1 MPTTFNAFYLGNG
14 GAFTID
20 PTEGNAVSENAI
32 DLVGL
37 TNGTPA
43 DPLFDRIVSVTAID
57 QRGVLGVLDTSRSAF
72 GPQDLVSYTLPG
84 ASSPTTAVFEGL
96 ASYDATVT
104 FFDGSTGSVSAVVFQ
119 DEAGNLFV
127 APETTANAD
136 SAVFQSGPI
145 VSMRLNGLISNNSN
159 LTANRNA
166 ADFITCFVA
175 GTMIETPDGPRP
187 VEDLREGDA
196 VVTVDAGAQKLRW
209 VGSRDLNVRDT
220 DNLKPIRIRTGA
232 LGQGLPATDLLVSPQ
247 HRVLVRSAVAQRMF
261 GTDEVLVA
269 AKQLT
274 ALPGIE
280 VVDDAAQVTY
290 VHLLFDDHQLVTS
303 NGAVSESLFTGPQ
316 ALKGVSEEAR
326 AEILALFP
334 DLAEIGADMEL
345 RQPARPVVPGRQ
357 ARKLAERHLA
367 NQKPVVG

>member
-1 MPTTFNAFYLGNG
+1 MPTTFNAIYLGNG
-14 GAFTID
+14 GTFNID
-20 PTEGNAVSENAI
+20 PLEGSAVSENAI

-37 TNGTPA
+37 TSGSPA
-43 DPLFDRIVSVTAID
+43 DPLFERIVSVTAID
-57 QRGVLGVLDTSRSAF
+57 QRGAAGQLDTNRSVIGA
-72 GPQDLVSYTLPG
+72 QDQVTYTLPG

-96 ASYDATVT
+96 AVYDATVT
-104 FFDGSTGSVSAVVFQ
+104 FFDGSTGTVTAVVFQ
-119 DEAGNLFV
+119 DEAGNVFV
-127 APETTANAD
+127 APEVAANSD
-136 SAVFQSGPI
+136 SAVYQGGPI
-145 VSMRLNGLISNNSN
+145 RSIRLNGLVTNDSN
-159 LTANRNA
+159 LTASRNA

-187 VEDLREGDA
+187 VEDLRVGDR
-196 VVTVDAGAQKLRW
+196 VLTVDAGAQVLRW
-209 VGSRDLNVRDT
+209 VGSRNLNVRDA

-232 LGQGLPATDLLVSPQ
+232 LGQGLPTADLLVSPQ

-326 AEILALFP
+326 AEILGLFP
-334 DLAEIGADMEL
+334 DLAEIGTDMEL

>member
-1 MPTTFNAFYLGNG
+1 MPTTFNAIFLGNTG
-14 GAFTID
+14 TFNID
-20 PTEGNAVSENAI
+20 PTEGNAISENAI
-32 DLVGL
+32 DLVGQ
-37 TNGTPA
+37 TNGSPA
-43 DPLFDRIVSVTAID
+43 DPLFERIVTVTALD
-57 QRGVLGVLDTSRSAF
+57 RAGQAGSLDTNRV
-72 GPQDLVSYTLPG
+72 GTDQVLYTLPG
-84 ASSPTTAVFEGL
+84 AGSQQVATFEGL
-96 ASYDATVT
+96 GVYDATVT
-104 FFDGSTGSVSAVVFQ
+104 FFDGSTGNVSAVVFQ
-119 DEAGNLFV
+119 DEARNLFL
-127 APETTANAD
+127 APEITANAD
-136 SAVFQSGPI
+136 SAIFQSGPI
-145 VSMRLNGLISNNSN
+145 VSMRLNGLISNSGN
-159 LTANRNA
+159 LTADRGA
-166 ADFITCFVA
+166 ANFITCFVA
-175 GTMIETPDGPRP
+175 GTMIETPDGPRS
-187 VEDLREGDA
+187 VEDLRAGDA
-196 VVTVDAGAQKLRW
+196 VITVDAGVQMLRW
-209 VGSRDLNVRDT
+209 VGSRDLDARDT
-220 DNLKPIRIRTGA
+220 DHLKPIRIRTGA
-232 LGQGLPATDLLVSPQ
+232 LGLGLPNADLLVSPQ

-261 GTDEVLVA
+261 GTNEVLVA

-280 VVDDAAQVTY
+280 MVDDATQVTY